1 MMKEKTMN
9 YETIKGALFLKAVAM
24 ERVPAETPFRIIAG
38 DMVAVCGIEIE
49 RSRNGVRSATITE
62 PMLKALG
69 VSREQ
74 LFRDAR
80 ENAPKNR
87 PATLRSMA
95 SVMQEL
101 AGEDVSFMEDS
112 PLMVAGVQGNVFG
125 AAVIAYPGF
134 LEETAKRIGGFYILP
149 SSVHEVLLVADDGE
163 PKATELNAMI
173 RTINRA
179 EVLPEDRLS
188 DIAYHFDGKHL
199 ETAMD
204 YEDRKG

>member
-1 MMKEKTMN
+1 MIKEKWISS
-9 YETIKGALFLKAVAM
+9 YEQVKQDLFLRAMSMGAVPK
-24 ERVPAETPFRIIAG
+24 EVPCRIIAG

-49 RSRNGVRSATITE
+49 RNGDEVRSVTVTE
-62 PMLKALG
+62 SMLKALG
-69 VSREQ
+69 VSRKQ
-74 LFRDAR
+74 LFRDA
-80 ENAPKNR
+80 EQNAPKNR
-87 PATLRSMA
+87 PAVLRNMA

-101 AGEDVSFMEDS
+101 AGDDELFTEDS
-112 PLMVAGVQGNVFG
+112 PLMVAGVRGNIFG

-134 LEETAKRIGGFYILP
+134 LEETAKRMGSFYILP

-179 EVLPEDRLS
+179 EVLPQDRLS

-199 ETAMD
+199 ETAQD
-204 YEDRKG
+204 YEDRQ